1 MNILVRFE
9 YRTGFSQQKASMK
22 KITCI
27 PAFFLVLALSVSAMA
42 QSNEASIDQIGDM
55 NEAAV
60 IQFGLQQFAEVTQ
73 NGSHEAFIDQAGS
86 SNRATVNQNASTDW
100 SVDYFPTHP
109 AFGSNGI
116 PFQGSGGGV
125 SENSYAMISQDGVH
139 NIAQV
144 DQFGS
149 HEANI
154 TQQGISNSAL
164 VLQVESTGGGTFN
177 PPGQGNPNPPPF
189 SSEIS
194 IGDGA
199 FALIHQFGEENT
211 IQLDQFGENYAKIN
225 QDGVGNQADVFQY
238 GMNNSA
244 IIEQNGN
251 GHSVQIEQVGHGN
264 QATVT
269 QY

>member
-1 MNILVRFE
+1 MLIIYLCSFL
-9 YRTGFSQQKASMK
+9 TAQITFSTSNMK
-22 KITCI
+22 KISSI
-27 PAFFLVLALSVSAMA
+27 LLFSLLFALSATA
-42 QSNEASIDQIGDM
+42 QSNEASIDQMGDM
-55 NEAAV
+55 NETAV
-60 IQFGLQQFAEVTQ
+60 VQFGFQQFAEVNQ

-86 SNRATVNQNASTDW
+86 SNRATVNQNASADW
-100 SVDYFPTHP
+100 SEGDLPTHP

-116 PFQGSGGGV
+116 PFRGSDGGV
-125 SENSYAMISQDGVH
+125 SENSYAMISQDGVS

-144 DQFGS
+144 DQYGS

-164 VLQVESTGGGTFN
+164 VLQVGSKGGGTFN
-177 PPGQGNPNPPPF
+177 PPGQGNPNPPSF
-189 SSEIS
+189 GSEMS
-194 IGDGA
+194 MGDGA
-199 FALIHQFGEENT
+199 FALIHQLGEENT
-211 IQLDQFGENYAKIN
+211 IQLDQFGENYAKIS